1 VITTKPSA
9 LLREVAQLIHANKIG
24 AVPVVEHDRVIGML
38 AAGDVLKAVVRML
51 DEGVIS
57 FPGRWGAEA

>member
-1 VITTKPSA
+1 
-9 LLREVAQLIHANKIG
+9 
-24 AVPVVEHDRVIGML
+24 VEHDRVIGML
-38 AAGDVLKAVVRML
+38 AADDVLKAVVRML